1 MAVLQLVSLL
11 AVVQLVSV
19 LAVLQLVS
27 VLAVVAVGEL
37 AGKVV
42 VDGGDRS
49 RSKSWLCEMLLAT
62 SVAGPLCWAGRTIV
76 AELVSKLVL
85 SVATPGIKVL
95 LISGISSN
103 SIDELKT
110 CSSGQDS
117 LVFSCVG

>member
-1 MAVLQLVSLL
+1 MSLVLVVVVQLVSLL

-49 RSKSWLCEMLLAT
+49 RSKSWL
-62 SVAGPLCWAGRTIV
+62 
-76 AELVSKLVL
+76 
-85 SVATPGIKVL
+85 
-95 LISGISSN
+95 
-103 SIDELKT
+103 
-110 CSSGQDS
+110 
-117 LVFSCVG
+117 